1 MNNIELI
8 AEIGW
13 NHMGN
18 MRLAKKMI
26 VAAKKSG
33 ATYCKF
39 QTWSVDNLTEGAWD
53 SDGRRKIYEKAQLTL
68 DKHKYLIKECKKNK
82 IKFLTSVFNLNDI
95 KNLKKLNL
103 KEIKIPSHEIHNLE
117 LIKSCIK
124 NFKRVFI
131 STGASK
137 WSEIKKIK
145 KIIKNKKNI
154 CLMHCVSSYPCLPE
168 NINLPRLKSL
178 SKLST
183 FLGYSGH
190 MGGINDAIASICFG
204 ATVIEKHFTIN
215 KKLPGRDNKNA
226 ILPEDMKALAEFANN
241 YKNMSINRGLDLQK
255 CEMDIFKNY
264 RGRWSK

>member
-1 MNNIELI
+1 MNDIELI

-13 NHMGN
+13 NHMGD
-18 MRLAKKMI
+18 MKLAKKMI
-26 VAAKKSG
+26 LAAKKSG

-39 QTWSVDNLTEGAWD
+39 QTWNVNNLTEGAWD
-53 SDGRRKIYEKAQLTL
+53 NDGRRKIYEKAQLTL
-68 DKHKYLIKECKKNK
+68 DKHRYLIKECKMNK
-82 IKFLTSVFNLNDI
+82 IKFLTSVFNINDI
-95 KNLKKLNL
+95 KNLKKLNI

-124 NFKRVFI
+124 NFNKVFI

-137 WSEIKKIK
+137 WSEIKKLE

-168 NINLPRLKSL
+168 NINLPRFKSL
-178 SKLST
+178 NKLSK

-190 MGGINDAIASICFG
+190 MAGIDDAIASICSG

-215 KKLPGRDNKNA
+215 KNLPGRDNKNA
-226 ILPEDMKALAEFANN
+226 ILPDEMMMLSAFAKN
-241 YKNMSINRGLDLQK
+241 YNKMSINKGLDLQK
-255 CEMDIFKNY
+255 CEMDIYKNY